1 MLLHGL
7 LELRITGGAFLI
19 VVDAAAIAAGLF
31 LIVRRPTWRWAA
43 TAATAAVGGAG
54 VGYLLC
60 WFVGDELD
68 LLGFSPTPISR
79 MWVAFST
86 AGLAL
91 VVVNV
96 VLRPNWR
103 RAVAAVCLPLIAIA
117 AAVGLNVDAGGYTHL
132 GQALG
137 APGRVLAGVAQ
148 LPPHSEAD
156 GAAPAGAEWRAGS
169 PLPGSGR
176 LYSVRIPG
184 TVSHFQA
191 RDAELYLPPAAL
203 VRNAP
208 ALPVIVGLSGQPGA
222 PADLFELGHL
232 DAYLNAYAQANHG
245 IAPIVVVPDQ
255 LGAANRNPM
264 CVDSP
269 LGNVASYVKTDVVD
283 WVRAHLN
290 VESSPSGW
298 GLLGFSEGATCANQ
312 FLASDPGQFSAEL
325 SISSELA
332 PWNGPKTVAEAFDGS
347 TAEYAAASPEA
358 LLRRGA
364 PYRHSFAE
372 FAVGADDARYRPN
385 AIALDAAAKAA
396 GMTTTLL
403 LSPGTAHDWN
413 TVRYA
418 FAHDLAPLIEHLG
431 QAA

>member
-1 MLLHGL
+1 MLHGL

-19 VVDAAAIAAGLF
+19 VVYALALAAGLF
-31 LIVRRPTWRWAA
+31 LIVRRPSRRWATIA
-43 TAATAAVGGAG
+43 SMAAVGGAG
-54 VGYLLC
+54 VGYLVC

-79 MWVAFST
+79 MWVAFLT

-103 RAVAAVCLPLIAIA
+103 RVVAIVCIPLIAVA
-117 AAVGLNVDAGGYTHL
+117 GAVGLNVDAGGYSHL

-137 APGRVLAGVAQ
+137 APGRVLARAAQ
-148 LPPHSEAD
+148 LPPQRDAGD
-156 GAAPAGAEWRAGS
+156 AAPAGANWRADS
-169 PLPGSGR
+169 PLPGHGR

-184 TVSHFQA
+184 TVSHFRA
-191 RDAELYLPPAAL
+191 RNAEIYLPPAAL

-208 ALPVIVGLSGQPGA
+208 ALPVILGFSGQPGA

-232 DAYLNAYAQANHG
+232 DSYLDDYATAHHG

-269 LGNVASYVKTDVVD
+269 LGDVASYVKTDVVD

-312 FLASDPGQFSAEL
+312 FLAGDPKLFSAEL

-332 PWNGPKTVAEAFDGS
+332 PRNGANTVAEAFGGS
-347 TAEYAAASPEA
+347 AAAYAAASPEA
-358 LLRRGA
+358 LLRHGA
-364 PYRHSFAE
+364 PFDHTFAE
-372 FAVGADDARYRPN
+372 FAVGADDGRYRPN

-413 TVRYA
+413 TVRYS